1 MKKEK
6 IYAIVGAIVF
16 LALSL
21 ATMAG
26 YTQTVIHFE
35 GFKNELA
42 FAFVSLFLSF
52 VLFVLG
58 FGKEEESFG
67 NYVKKN

>member
-1 MKKEK
+1 MKHNKTYV
-6 IYAIVGAIVF
+6 IIGAIALFV
-16 LALSL
+16 LSL

-26 YTQTVIHFE
+26 YTQIVIHFE

-42 FAFVSLFLSF
+42 FSFITLFLAF

-67 NYVKKN
+67 NNVKKN

>member
-1 MKKEK
+1 MKQNKT
-6 IYAIVGAIVF
+6 YAIIGAIVF
-16 LALSL
+16 LVLSL

-42 FAFVSLFLSF
+42 FAFITLFLAF

>member
-1 MKKEK
+1 MGQKKTH
-6 IYAIVGAIVF
+6 AIIGAIIS
-16 LALSL
+16 LGLSL
-21 ATMAG
+21 ATMTG

-35 GFKNELA
+35 GFKNELV
-42 FAFVSLFLSF
+42 FAFITLFISL

-67 NYVKKN
+67 NNVKRN

>member
-1 MKKEK
+1 MKQNKTYV
-6 IYAIVGAIVF
+6 IIGAIVF
-16 LALSL
+16 LGLSL

-26 YTQTVIHFE
+26 YTQTIIHFE

-42 FAFVSLFLSF
+42 FAFITLFLSF

>member
-1 MKKEK
+1 MKQKK
-6 IYAIVGAIVF
+6 TYVIIGAIVF
-16 LALSL
+16 FGLSL
-21 ATMAG
+21 ATMTG
-26 YTQTVIHFE
+26 YTQTAIHFE

-42 FAFVSLFLSF
+42 FAFITLFISL

-58 FGKEEESFG
+58 FGKDEESFG

>member
-1 MKKEK
+1 MKHQKTYV
-6 IYAIVGAIVF
+6 IIGAIVS
-16 LALSL
+16 LGLSL
-21 ATMAG
+21 STIAG

-42 FAFVSLFLSF
+42 FAFITLFISL

-58 FGKEEESFG
+58 FGNEEESFG
-67 NYVKKN
+67 NNVKRN

>member
-1 MKKEK
+1 MKQNKT
-6 IYAIVGAIVF
+6 YAIIGAIVF

-42 FAFVSLFLSF
+42 FAFITLFLAF
-52 VLFVLG
+52 ILFVLG